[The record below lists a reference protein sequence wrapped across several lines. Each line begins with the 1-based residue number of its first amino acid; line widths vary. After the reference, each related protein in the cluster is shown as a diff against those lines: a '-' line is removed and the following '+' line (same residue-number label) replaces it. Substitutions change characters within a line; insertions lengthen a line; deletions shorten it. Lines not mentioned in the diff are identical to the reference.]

1 MFYTDEIQLKFPWYL
16 HMHAL
21 TGSSPIVSQKSILN
35 SKSDI
40 DLTVLR
46 GGDGEDE
53 DEDDVSLLSNMI
65 ILLIFEINSLLI
77 VLLPPWK
84 MMMPLEGAL
93 VLPLNED
100 PSQIIVIGRLIPCPS
115 NFESLCLQS
124 ELLIF
129 K

>member
-1 MFYTDEIQLKFPWYL
+1 MIEKRKSGFRTI
-16 HMHAL
+16 
-21 TGSSPIVSQKSILN
+21 TPIVSQKSILN

-46 GGDGEDE
+46 GGDGEDK

-65 ILLIFEINSLLI
+65 ILLIFEINSLLVI
-77 VLLPPWK
+77 LLPPWK
-84 MMMPLEGAL
+84 MIIPLEGAL
-93 VLPLNED
+93 VLSLNED
-100 PSQIIVIGRLIPCPS
+100 PFWIIVIGRLIPCPS